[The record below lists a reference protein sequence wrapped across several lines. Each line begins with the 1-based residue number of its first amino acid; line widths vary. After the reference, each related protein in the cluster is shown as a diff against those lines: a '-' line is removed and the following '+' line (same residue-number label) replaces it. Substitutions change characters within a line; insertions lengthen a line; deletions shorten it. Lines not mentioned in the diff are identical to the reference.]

1 MAVALIS
8 FCSSVVSALLV
19 LLGDR
24 YMGRVQKEAM
34 AEGARIGA
42 TATVTS
48 AEKQAQATVAS
59 SQWQARKAEADEYRN
74 WIADLKTFQ
83 RLLYGVRDQASPLVG
98 GALPSTWQPMARRI
112 PLHVPRWIRTSGDL
126 SVQTL
131 ADRMRRT
138 ASQIDLEIP
147 LEISQVDGVVS
158 EDLRRVAAALT
169 SEIDQ
174 MAALA
179 EQAIS
184 ELEGWIMSIVHPGG

>member
-42 TATVTS
+42 TATATVTS

-74 WIADLKTFQ
+74 WIADLRRFQ
-83 RLLYGVRDQASPLVG
+83 RLLYGVRDRVFPLVG

-131 ADRMRRT
+131 AERIYGGSRR
-138 ASQIDLEIP
+138 L
-147 LEISQVDGVVS
+147 
-158 EDLRRVAAALT
+158 
-169 SEIDQ
+169 
-174 MAALA
+174 
-179 EQAIS
+179 
-184 ELEGWIMSIVHPGG
+184 